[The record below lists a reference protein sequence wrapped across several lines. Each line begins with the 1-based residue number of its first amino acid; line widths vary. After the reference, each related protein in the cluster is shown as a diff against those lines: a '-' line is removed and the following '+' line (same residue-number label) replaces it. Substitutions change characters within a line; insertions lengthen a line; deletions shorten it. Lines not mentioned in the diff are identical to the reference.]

1 MTNLLDKYLSAR
13 KNTCSLII
21 VLAAVVL
28 ILVLLLEERFNL
40 SSLVFW
46 EAFVLII
53 ALFECQM
60 RLSEK
65 KRAVIREA
73 TRRTAQKL
81 ELQCADPRLWDEKQ
95 CRAAL
100 FFDSNVNAFYLNHSI
115 PHQVFTLE
123 KQGVVLQYSHVS
135 SGWFGIKAEKF
146 GKHYVVSGKSTS
158 CLTSTG
164 LLFRCFLPFYFSD
177 SWMILPQKWGR
188 HLEKSTACP
197 ALLSRLFNRNP
208 LPLNFSLFKSEND
221 TRWIYSTAAPEATPE
236 TSGECSFVESCYASL
251 SGKPYSLMSFTGNT
265 MYVYLPFS
273 WEITSEQKLQESIA
287 EYKANIALVRTIVFD
302 NILPYHYEKLFSSM
316 NYE

>member
-1 MTNLLDKYLSAR
+1 MINLLEKYLAAR
-13 KNTCSLII
+13 KNTCSLLI

-53 ALFECQM
+53 VLFECQM

-135 SGWFGIKAEKF
+135 FGWFGIRAEKF
-146 GKHYVVSGKSTS
+146 GKHYVVSGKPTS
-158 CLTSTG
+158 SLTSTG

-177 SWMILPQKWGR
+177 SWMILPRQWGR
-188 HLEKSTACP
+188 HQGKSTACP
-197 ALLSRLFNRNP
+197 DLLSRLFNRNP
-208 LPLNFSLFKSEND
+208 LPVNFSLFKSEND

-236 TSGECSFVESCYASL
+236 AAEECSFVESCYASL
-251 SGKPYSLMSFTGNT
+251 SGKPCRLMSFTGNT
-265 MYVYLPFS
+265 MYVYLPFD
-273 WEITSEQKLQESIA
+273 WQITSEQELQESIA
-287 EYKANIALVRTIVFD
+287 EYEANIALVRTIAFD
-302 NILPYHYEKLFSSM
+302 DILPRHYERQFAAM